1 MSLSPETEKKKSN
14 EPYYD
19 LFEDW
24 DLIVSSFLSQYG
36 IRLSTKEFK
45 TVDWAEFSALLSGL
59 SADTALGRI
68 VSIRSET
75 DAETIKRFSSY
86 QKKIYDDWRT
96 KQSERMTEE
105 EYAAEMKKLE
115 AGLFSLLSW
124 ERRINGR

>member
-59 SADTALGRI
+59 SADTALGK
-68 VSIRSET
+68 VVAIRSET
-75 DAETIKRFSSY
+75 DQETIKRFSSY

-115 AGLFSLLSW
+115 SSLFSLLS
-124 ERRINGR
+124 

>member
-105 EYAAEMKKLE
+105 EYEAEMRQLE
-115 AGLFSLLSW
+115 KSLFSILS
-124 ERRINGR
+124 

>member
-36 IRLSTKEFK
+36 IRLSTKEFR

-59 SADTALGRI
+59 SAETALGRI

-86 QKKIYDDWRT
+86 QKKVHDEW
-96 KQSERMTEE
+96 QERRYKAMSEE
-105 EYAAEMKKLE
+105 EYEAEMRQLE
-115 AGLFSLLSW
+115 KSLFAILS
-124 ERRINGR
+124 

>member
-1 MSLSPETEKKKSN
+1 MSLSPETEKKKSS

-36 IRLSTKEFK
+36 IRLSTKEFR

-59 SADTALGRI
+59 SADTALGK
-68 VSIRSET
+68 VVAIRSET
-75 DAETIKRFSSY
+75 DQEAIKRFSSY

-105 EYAAEMKKLE
+105 EYATEMRKLE
-115 AGLFSLLSW
+115 ASLFSLLS
-124 ERRINGR
+124 

>member
-36 IRLSTKEFK
+36 IRLSTKEFR

-59 SADTALGRI
+59 SAETALGRI

-75 DAETIKRFSSY
+75 DADTIKHFSPY

-96 KQSERMTEE
+96 KQSERMTEG
-105 EYAAEMKKLE
+105 EYAAEMRKLE
-115 AGLFSLLSW
+115 ASLFSLLS
-124 ERRINGR
+124 

>member
-36 IRLSTKEFK
+36 IRLSTKEFR

-59 SADTALGRI
+59 SADTALGK
-68 VSIRSET
+68 VVAIRSET
-75 DAETIKRFSSY
+75 DQETIKRFSSY
-86 QKKIYDDWRT
+86 QRKIYDDWRT

-105 EYAAEMKKLE
+105 EYAAEMRKLE
-115 AGLFSLLSW
+115 VSLFSLLS
-124 ERRINGR
+124 

>member
-59 SADTALGRI
+59 SAETALGRI
-68 VSIRSET
+68 VSIRSEK
-75 DAETIKRFSSY
+75 DADTIKRFSPY
-86 QKKIYDDWRT
+86 HKKVHDDW
-96 KQSERMTEE
+96 QERRYKSMSEE
-105 EYAAEMKKLE
+105 EYEAEMRQLE
-115 AGLFSLLSW
+115 KSLFAILS
-124 ERRINGR
+124 

>member
-36 IRLSTKEFK
+36 IRLSTKEFR
-45 TVDWAEFSALLSGL
+45 TVDWAEFSALLSSL
-59 SADTALGRI
+59 SAETALGRI

-75 DAETIKRFSSY
+75 DADTIKRFSPY

-96 KQSERMTEE
+96 KQSERMTEG
-105 EYAAEMKKLE
+105 EYAAEMRKLE
-115 AGLFSLLSW
+115 ASLFSLLS
-124 ERRINGR
+124 

>member
-1 MSLSPETEKKKSN
+1 LSLSPETEKKKSN

-59 SADTALGRI
+59 SADTALGK
-68 VSIRSET
+68 VVAIRSET
-75 DAETIKRFSSY
+75 DQETIKRFSSY

-115 AGLFSLLSW
+115 ASLFSLLS
-124 ERRINGR
+124 

>member
-59 SADTALGRI
+59 SADTALGK
-68 VSIRSET
+68 VVAIRSET
-75 DAETIKRFSSY
+75 DSETIKRFSSY

-105 EYAAEMKKLE
+105 EYEAEMRQLE
-115 AGLFSLLSW
+115 KSLFSILS
-124 ERRINGR
+124 

>member
-1 MSLSPETEKKKSN
+1 MSLSPETKKKKSN
-14 EPYYD
+14 KPYYD

-59 SADTALGRI
+59 SAETALGRI

-75 DAETIKRFSSY
+75 DADTIKRFSPY
-86 QKKIYDDWRT
+86 QKKVHDEW
-96 KQSERMTEE
+96 QERRCKAMSEE
-105 EYAAEMKKLE
+105 EYEAEMKQLE
-115 AGLFSLLSW
+115 KSLFSILS
-124 ERRINGR
+124 

>member
-36 IRLSTKEFK
+36 IRLSTKEFR
-45 TVDWAEFSALLSGL
+45 TVDWAEFSALLTGL
-59 SADTALGRI
+59 SAETALGRI

-75 DAETIKRFSSY
+75 DADTIKRFSPY
-86 QKKIYDDWRT
+86 QKKVHDDW
-96 KQSERMTEE
+96 QERRYKAMSEE
-105 EYAAEMKKLE
+105 EYEAEMKQLE
-115 AGLFSLLSW
+115 RSLYSILS
-124 ERRINGR
+124 

>member
-36 IRLSTKEFK
+36 IRLSTKEFR

-59 SADTALGRI
+59 SAETALGRI

-75 DAETIKRFSSY
+75 DADTIKRFSPY
-86 QKKIYDDWRT
+86 QKKVHDDW
-96 KQSERMTEE
+96 QERLYKAMSEE
-105 EYAAEMKKLE
+105 EYEAEMKQLE
-115 AGLFSLLSW
+115 KSLFSILS
-124 ERRINGR
+124 

>member
-36 IRLSTKEFK
+36 LRLSTKDFK

-105 EYAAEMKKLE
+105 EYEAEMRQLE
-115 AGLFSLLSW
+115 KSLFSILS
-124 ERRINGR
+124 

>member
-59 SADTALGRI
+59 SAETALGRI

-105 EYAAEMKKLE
+105 EYEAEMRQLE
-115 AGLFSLLSW
+115 KSLFSILS
-124 ERRINGR
+124 

>member
-36 IRLSTKEFK
+36 IRLSTKEFR

-115 AGLFSLLSW
+115 AGLFSLLS
-124 ERRINGR
+124 

>member
-105 EYAAEMKKLE
+105 EYAAEMRKLE
-115 AGLFSLLSW
+115 ASLFSLLS
-124 ERRINGR
+124 

>member
-59 SADTALGRI
+59 SAETALGRI

-75 DAETIKRFSSY
+75 DADTIKRFSPY
-86 QKKIYDDWRT
+86 QKKVHDEG
-96 KQSERMTEE
+96 QERRYKAMSEE
-105 EYAAEMKKLE
+105 EYAAEMRKLE
-115 AGLFSLLSW
+115 ARIFSILS
-124 ERRINGR
+124 

>member
-36 IRLSTKEFK
+36 LRLSTKEFK

-59 SADTALGRI
+59 SADTALGK
-68 VSIRSET
+68 VVAIRSET
-75 DAETIKRFSSY
+75 DQETIKRFSSY
-86 QKKIYDDWRT
+86 QRKIYDDWRT

-105 EYAAEMKKLE
+105 EYEAEMRQLE
-115 AGLFSLLSW
+115 KSLFSILS
-124 ERRINGR
+124 

>member
-59 SADTALGRI
+59 SADTALGR
-68 VSIRSET
+68 VVAIRSET
-75 DAETIKRFSSY
+75 DSETIKRFSSY

-105 EYAAEMKKLE
+105 EYEAEMRQLE
-115 AGLFSLLSW
+115 KSLFSILS
-124 ERRINGR
+124 

>member
-36 IRLSTKEFK
+36 LRLSTKDFK

-59 SADTALGRI
+59 SADTALGK
-68 VSIRSET
+68 VVAIRSET
-75 DAETIKRFSSY
+75 DQEPIKRFSSY

-96 KQSERMTEE
+96 KQSEKMTEE
-105 EYAAEMKKLE
+105 EYAAEMRKLE
-115 AGLFSLLSW
+115 TSLFSLLS
-124 ERRINGR
+124 